1 MGLVFD
7 VQRFALHDGPGI
19 RTTVFVKGCPL
30 SCVWCHNPESISPRP
45 ELSYRED
52 RCKSCLSCVGACP
65 TGAHAVDA
73 RGLHVLHRAAC
84 DGCGKC
90 TSACPHDALSIVG
103 REMTLGEILP
113 ILERDRAYFQ
123 RSAGGLTV
131 SGGEPMMQPG
141 FTLDL
146 LRAAKEAGFHTCLD
160 TSGHGRSID
169 FERSLPWV
177 DLYLF
182 DYKATGTDTHERL
195 TGQSPER
202 IQQNLELVISKG
214 ANVVLRCPLVP
225 GVNDGDA
232 HMDAIAG
239 IVRRWPSIAIEIMPF
254 HAMGKD
260 KARRVGAAP
269 LGRPV
274 PPADEAT
281 VDRWVAALVKRGCVS
296 VGRG

>member
-1 MGLVFD
+1 MGIVFD

-19 RTTVFVKGCPL
+19 RTTVFLKGCPL

-45 ELSYRED
+45 ELSYQED
-52 RCKSCLSCVGACP
+52 RCHRCLSCVAACP

-73 RGLHVLHRAAC
+73 RGLHVFHRDAC
-84 DGCGKC
+84 DGCATC
-90 TSACPHDALSIVG
+90 TSACPHDALRLVG
-103 REMTLGEILP
+103 REMAIGEILS
-113 ILERDRAYFQ
+113 ILERDRAYFE

-131 SGGEPMMQPG
+131 SGGEPMMQPL
-141 FTLDL
+141 FTIDL
-146 LRAAKEAGFHTCLD
+146 LSRAKEAGFHTCLD

-177 DLYLF
+177 DRYLF
-182 DYKATGTDTHERL
+182 DYKATGTDTHKRL

-202 IQQNLELVISKG
+202 IQQNLELVAQSG
-214 ANVVLRCPLVP
+214 AAVVLRCPLVP
-225 GVNDGDA
+225 GVNDGDD

-239 IVRRWPSIAIEIMPF
+239 IARRFPGLTVEIMPF

-260 KARRVGAAP
+260 KAGRVGAACAW
-269 LGRPV
+269 RPV

-281 VDRWVAALVKRGCVS
+281 VDIWVAALKERGCAS